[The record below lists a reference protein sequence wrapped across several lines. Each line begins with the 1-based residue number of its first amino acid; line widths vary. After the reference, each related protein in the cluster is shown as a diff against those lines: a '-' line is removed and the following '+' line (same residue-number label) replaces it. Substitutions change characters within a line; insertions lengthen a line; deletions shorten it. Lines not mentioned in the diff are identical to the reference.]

1 MGSSRPSKKRG
12 DHERPSR
19 WLRLISTFLSAKLFQ
34 RRLTFSFF
42 FFVCPLTQPKDGKCQ
57 AAYLRVC
64 GSSSN
69 STNQLADCEL
79 EVSLCLTRV
88 RHVPRA
94 ISHITSQNVDVSH
107 RKMVTFSSY
116 HRRMSDR
123 YIDLLSQ
130 RRWFVLPRL
139 RVNRSMHHDASGGQM
154 KGRGVYNAIDDHQA
168 CFLSS
173 KNQCSPGNVSDQ
185 SCPEIHMIGPSSRG

>member
-1 MGSSRPSKKRG
+1 MVEAYL
-12 DHERPSR
+12 DF
-19 WLRLISTFLSAKLFQ
+19 LIGQALPEETYLPFL
-34 RRLTFSFF
+34 F

-139 RVNRSMHHDASGGQM
+139 RVNRSMHHDASGGADEREGGLQ
-154 KGRGVYNAIDDHQA
+154 RNRR
-168 CFLSS
+168 SS
-173 KNQCSPGNVSDQ
+173 SVLPVL
-185 SCPEIHMIGPSSRG
+185 